1 MNSFAAAVAT
11 ALALGGLP
19 ASAAAAPQAA
29 EPRNLQVLTGVPLDQ
44 VRQFMQAV
52 SASLGV
58 ECEHCH
64 VDGSFEL
71 DTIPAKGTARAMMR
85 MAAALGETTFE
96 LLDAPS
102 CWTCHRGSPAPEAVP
117 PPLLIP
123 LDPPPAPFSESASPA
138 EDVYANIQVHRGLPA
153 SELRG
158 VMGGYG
164 RALGVGCDHCHQPGD
179 WAGDA
184 NVLKPLTR
192 AMVEMQRAVT
202 RELGFEE
209 GRITC
214 WTCHRGDVT
223 PETQLPAGVL
233 TDDPTPFGAQP

>member
-1 MNSFAAAVAT
+1 MNSAAAAVVM
-11 ALALGGLP
+11 ALALGVPP

-64 VDGSFEL
+64 VAGSFEL
-71 DTIPAKGTARAMMR
+71 DTIPAKETARAMMR
-85 MAAALGETTFE
+85 MAATLGETTFE

-102 CWTCHRGSPAPEAVP
+102 CWTCHRGSPVPESVP

-123 LDPPPAPFSESASPA
+123 FDPPPGPFSESVSPA
-138 EDVYANIQVHRGLPA
+138 QDVYANIQVHAGLPA
-153 SELRG
+153 SELRE

-192 AMVEMQRAVT
+192 AMEEMQRAAT
-202 RELGFEE
+202 RELGLDE

-214 WTCHRGDVT
+214 WTCHRGVAT
-223 PETQLPAGVL
+223 PETQLPADLLTSGVPS
-233 TDDPTPFGAQP
+233 DGQP